1 MEQNTSATA
10 MDASRSLSYLTFAT
24 AFAYPDQEGLQAIRA
39 GELAGALRHL
49 LGSIDPALLADTDWE
64 ALGDAGPD
72 DETLLV
78 EFTRLFEAG
87 PDGPD
92 CPLNGARYRGGSMEP
107 LEELVRFYDFFGL
120 TLDQATQGE
129 PDHLVTELE
138 FLHFLSFQ
146 EAQLGAAGED
156 VGGLLRAQRDFI
168 ERHPGAWVPALCK
181 RLAEREAPRFFRELA
196 GLLERFLRQEQ
207 ARLALQIDDGA
218 TAH

>member
-1 MEQNTSATA
+1 MLALVHMSHQSLIAFWSYCSQFFSFRCSGQN
-10 MDASRSLSYLTFAT
+10 
-24 AFAYPDQEGLQAIRA
+24 RA
-39 GELAGALRHL
+39 VSG
-49 LGSIDPALLADTDWE
+49 
-64 ALGDAGPD
+64 
-72 DETLLV
+72 
-78 EFTRLFEAG
+78 
-87 PDGPD
+87 
-92 CPLNGARYRGGSMEP
+92 
-107 LEELVRFYDFFGL
+107 
-120 TLDQATQGE
+120 QGE

-146 EAQLGAAGED
+146 EVQLGAAGED

-181 RLAEREAPRFFRELA
+181 RLAEREAPRLFRELA